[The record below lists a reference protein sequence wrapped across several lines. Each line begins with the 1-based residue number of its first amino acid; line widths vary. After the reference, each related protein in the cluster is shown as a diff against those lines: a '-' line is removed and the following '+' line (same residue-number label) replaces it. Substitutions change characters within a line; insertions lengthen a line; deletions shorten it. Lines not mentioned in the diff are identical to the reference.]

1 MEREKI
7 VITGL
12 GALAPNGNG
21 VDEFWLNT
29 IKGISGI
36 GPITYFDTRDHRVTI
51 AGELN
56 NFNPEKYL
64 DSKELRKLDPF
75 TIYAI
80 IATNE
85 ALEMANLIGHNN
97 LNMDRVGVT
106 I

>member
-36 GPITYFDTRDHRVTI
+36 GPITYFDTKDHRVTI

-56 NFNPEKYL
+56 NFSPQSIL
-64 DSKELRKLDPF
+64 DPKEIRKLDPF
-75 TIYAI
+75 SVYALV
-80 IATNE
+80 ATHE
-85 ALEMANLIGHNN
+85 AMSMSGLDSGTSFA
-97 LNMDRVGVT
+97 T
-106 I
+106 